1 VNTSAGKP
9 ARGGGDVVGATP
21 TVCRQ
26 DGEREAL
33 LRLCQRYAAGVDGR
47 DVVHFLGAFAPD
59 AEVRV
64 YEPPGTGDRPN
75 RTMKGHDEIGLIVE
89 RISYYSRTTHVI
101 GSCSFDLDGTGATGR
116 VDCAA
121 HHFLP
126 SPQDD
131 VDRMMHVRY
140 EDGYRRDERR
150 EWKIT
155 RREVRILDRE
165 ETRALPEW
173 KGP

>member
-1 VNTSAGKP
+1 MTTSAGEP
-9 ARGGGDVVGATP
+9 VRGDGDIV
-21 TVCRQ
+21 
-26 DGEREAL
+26 GERPTTQRPDSDCEAL
-33 LRLCQRYAAGVDGR
+33 RRLCLRYAAGVDGR

-59 AEVRV
+59 AEVCV
-64 YEPPGTGDRPN
+64 YEPPGTGDRPD
-75 RTMKGHDEIGLIVE
+75 RTMKGHGEIGLIVE
-89 RISYYSRTTHVI
+89 RISYYSKTTHVI
-101 GSCSFDLDGTGATGR
+101 GSCAFDLDGDGATGR

-131 VDRMMHVRY
+131 VDRTMHVRY
-140 EDGYRRDERR
+140 EDRYRRNQRG

-165 ETRALPEW
+165 ERSVLAAPE
-173 KGP
+173 GP